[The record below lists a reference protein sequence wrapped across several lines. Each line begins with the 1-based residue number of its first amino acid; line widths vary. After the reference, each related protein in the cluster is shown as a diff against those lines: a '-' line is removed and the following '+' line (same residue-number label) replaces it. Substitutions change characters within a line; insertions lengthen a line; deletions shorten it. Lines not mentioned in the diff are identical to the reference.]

1 MQQWGRRCPPY
12 IKTAWEPN
20 LQSVTKGR
28 YKFHDSKKI
37 FAYIKT
43 TTRFY
48 AMKKNFDQIFSTIE
62 IDPVTDRYHIT
73 IPEEIINELDWYEE
87 MVLKWN
93 IENDDILL
101 TVEDD

>member
-1 MQQWGRRCPPY
+1 MQ
-12 IKTAWEPN
+12 
-20 LQSVTKGR
+20 
-28 YKFHDSKKI
+28 
-37 FAYIKT
+37 
-43 TTRFY
+43 
-48 AMKKNFDQIFSTIE
+48 KNFDEIFSTVE

-93 IENDDILL
+93 IENDDVFL